1 MSNLTIDQKIDIIYN
16 EIVNNNRLMDLL
28 NIISA
33 VVGFY
38 NVWLNMEQIDN
49 NTIMK
54 ELDKQDNEYF
64 DKIIKMLEEIK
75 GVSNDNK

>member
-16 EIVNNNRLMDLL
+16 EIINNNRLMDLL

>member
-16 EIVNNNRLMDLL
+16 EIVNNNKLMDLL

>member
-16 EIVNNNRLMDLL
+16 EIVNNNKLMDLL

-33 VVGFY
+33 VLGFY

-54 ELDKQDNEYF
+54 ALDKQDNEYF